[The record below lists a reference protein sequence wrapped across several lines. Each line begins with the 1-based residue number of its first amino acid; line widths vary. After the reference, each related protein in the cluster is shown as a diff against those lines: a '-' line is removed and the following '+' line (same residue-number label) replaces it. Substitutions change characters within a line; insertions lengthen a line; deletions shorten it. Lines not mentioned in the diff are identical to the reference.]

1 MEHSKKYEY
10 TLDRNT
16 CGDQTSHGFASSS
29 SVCSILFYS
38 ISEPLEFRWIMNIR
52 SQHLP
57 YDLNDLL
64 HSHTVLQVVDLLI
77 ASGADVQHLDQDGRT
92 SLGLACLTGNVDIV
106 KTFLEM
112 GMCDI
117 MRMCIKATML

>member
-1 MEHSKKYEY
+1 
-10 TLDRNT
+10 
-16 CGDQTSHGFASSS
+16 
-29 SVCSILFYS
+29 
-38 ISEPLEFRWIMNIR
+38 MNIR
-52 SQHLP
+52 LQHIP

-64 HSHTVLQVVDLLI
+64 HSHIVLQVVDLLI

-117 MRMCIKATML
+117 MRMCIKTTML